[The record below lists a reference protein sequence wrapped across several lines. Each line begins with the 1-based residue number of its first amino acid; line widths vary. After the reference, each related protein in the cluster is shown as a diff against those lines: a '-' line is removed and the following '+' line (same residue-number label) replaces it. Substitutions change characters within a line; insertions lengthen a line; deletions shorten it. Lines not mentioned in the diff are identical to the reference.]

1 MKNCVFVILALTK
14 CSYQSQFMDEC
25 TRKNLAKIPKS
36 QSFESDIE
44 ELKLLIE

>member
-1 MKNCVFVILALTK
+1 MLAGTK
-14 CSYQSQFMDEC
+14 CCYENQFMDEC

-44 ELKLLIE
+44 ELRLLIE